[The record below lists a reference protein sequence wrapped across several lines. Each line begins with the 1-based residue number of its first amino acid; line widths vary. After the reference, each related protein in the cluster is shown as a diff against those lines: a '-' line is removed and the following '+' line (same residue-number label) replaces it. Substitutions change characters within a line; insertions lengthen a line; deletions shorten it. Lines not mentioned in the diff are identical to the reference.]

1 MDYPLNK
8 AQVLDLTHEL
18 SGPFC
23 TMLLADLGAT
33 VTKIERP
40 IRGDG
45 TRQWGTLLD
54 AAFIAL
60 NRNKRSV
67 TVNLADPSGR
77 EIIYK
82 LVRKSDVLV
91 ENFSPGTMEKLGLDY
106 GKISEIKPD
115 IIYCSLRGFS
125 SDGPYGNRPAW
136 DPVVQAMS
144 GIMSITGEP
153 EGSPVRAGP
162 SIVDITTGIYG
173 ALAIVSSLY
182 EKTQG
187 GGGKRI
193 EVPML
198 ASALSLVADRI
209 ALYSITGVLPQR
221 LGSGHPAFEP
231 YRVFKTKDGYVF
243 IGCSNDG
250 YWETFCK
257 TMDIEMLMGDTRF
270 RTNDLR
276 LKNRVELKELIE
288 QTLAKYTTKEIL
300 ERIGETGIPHSPVN
314 TFEQLTQ
321 DPHVLACSLIQDL
334 SYHDGRKTK
343 QLPSP
348 IKLGGQRLEIQRQ
361 APPLGQETEETLLDL
376 GYTRKDIERLRELKA
391 I

>member
-1 MDYPLNK
+1 MNYPLNRV
-8 AQVLDLTHEL
+8 QILDLTHEL

-45 TRQWGTLLD
+45 TRHWGTLLD

-67 TVNLADPSGR
+67 TVNLADPTGR

-82 LVRKSDVLV
+82 LVQKSDVLV

-106 GKISEIKPD
+106 GEISQVKPD

-125 SDGPYGNRPAW
+125 SEGPYGSRPAW

-153 EGSPVRAGP
+153 DGSPVRAGP
-162 SIVDITTGIYG
+162 SIVDITTGIYA

-182 EKTQG
+182 GKTQG
-187 GGGKRI
+187 DKGKRI

-209 ALYSITGVLPQR
+209 VLYSLTGDLPKR

-231 YRVFKTKDGYVF
+231 YRVFKTKNGYVF

-250 YWETFCK
+250 YWEAFCK
-257 TMDIEMLMGDTRF
+257 ALDLIELRDDPKF

-276 LKNRVELKELIE
+276 LENRTELRILLQHVLE
-288 QTLAKYTTKEIL
+288 KYSTKEIL
-300 ERIGETGIPHSPVN
+300 DRIGDTGIPHSPVN
-314 TFEQLTQ
+314 TFEQIVQ

-334 SYHDGRKTK
+334 TFHDGRGTK

-348 IKLGGQRLEIQRQ
+348 IKLEGQRLNIQRQ

-376 GYTRKDIERLRELKA
+376 GYTRKDIKRFRELKA